1 MESYGVHDFGLS
13 PLLIYV
19 VLCGVDST
27 AHGWDL
33 SDRGI
38 WISWCEVPA
47 NIWHAPAEGECEGR
61 KRHGT
66 LPVRPDCFPST
77 YTWAQNIL
85 FFISL
90 HYKCGC
96 FLFFVFFLVWL
107 KNAELLLLRFCVWCS
122 MLDRWTIKVESFLET
137 QAPSH
142 PSEANKEIPALT
154 FEMAHAGVNILPEN

>member
-47 NIWHAPAEGECEGR
+47 NIWHAPAEGEGEGR

-96 FLFFVFFLVWL
+96 FLFFDFFFSVVKECWAVAL
-107 KNAELLLLRFCVWCS
+107 KILCVVLYAWQMNHKGGKLSRDTGSLPSIRGKQGDPSLDFWDGPCWC
-122 MLDRWTIKVESFLET
+122 
-137 QAPSH
+137 
-142 PSEANKEIPALT
+142 
-154 FEMAHAGVNILPEN
+154 